1 VKRALAAAAL
11 VAWFVAAGTAPGL
24 SAAYAATSPAGH
36 RVGHVFVIV
45 LENRNYTDAYVD
57 NPNHYLGRDL
67 QRRGTLLTQYYGIGH
82 LSNPNYIAMLSGQ
95 APNPM
100 TQSDCQDYVD
110 FQPEP
115 PYVTGSGKA
124 ILDANGQ
131 AVGLGCVFPANVLTL
146 ADQLDAKHV
155 SWRGYMEDM
164 GNDFDREPDRCGAP
178 ASSFGTGM
186 QDGTQKATAT
196 DQYAARHNPFVYFHS
211 VVDDNSC
218 TRNVMPL
225 PHLGDDLARASTT
238 PAFSFIT
245 PDLCSDGHDEPCA
258 DGRPGGLKSVD
269 AFLRLWVPRITSSPA
284 FKKDGLLVITS
295 DESESQSSES
305 CCGEQAG
312 PNSPDP
318 GIYPSG
324 GGLGGGRIGSLVIG
338 TCVRPGVK
346 DATPYN
352 HYSLLRS
359 LEDIFEITSGGT
371 DGKGH
376 LGFAAADG
384 LKSFGR
390 DVFGGCPPTSAP
402 DLGRRTTSGD
412 RTSSGGGVLA
422 ATGPPAIALPG
433 MLLVLTALGVARFA
447 RRIRKV

>member
-1 VKRALAAAAL
+1 MKRALCATVVAAL
-11 VAWFVAAGTAPGL
+11 ISLFGVTAAGSTAYG
-24 SAAYAATSPAGH
+24 ASPTPSGH
-36 RVGHVFVIV
+36 RIGHVFVIV
-45 LENRNYTDAYVD
+45 LENRDYQDAYVD

-100 TQSDCQDYVD
+100 SQSDCQDYVD
-110 FQPEP
+110 FQPSP
-115 PYVTGSGKA
+115 AV
-124 ILDANGQ
+124 LDSNGQ
-131 AVGLGCVFPANVLTL
+131 AIGTGCVFPANVLTL
-146 ADQLDAKHV
+146 ADQLDAKHL

-164 GNDFDREPDRCGAP
+164 GKDIDREPDRCGAP

-186 QDGTQKATAT
+186 QDGTQSATAK

-211 VVDDNSC
+211 VIDDNSC
-218 TRNVMPL
+218 TRNVVPL

-245 PDLCSDGHDEPCA
+245 PDLCSDGHDSPCA

-269 AFLRLWVPRITSSPA
+269 AFLRAWVPRITTSPA
-284 FKKDGLLVITS
+284 FTKDGLLIITS
-295 DESESQSSES
+295 DESETKTSAG

-324 GGLGGGRIGSLVIG
+324 GGVGGGRIGTLVIG
-338 TCVRPGVK
+338 TCVRAGVK
-346 DATPYN
+346 DSTPYN

-359 LEDIFEITSGGT
+359 LEDIFGITSGGS
-371 DGKGH
+371 DSKGH
-376 LGFAAADG
+376 LGFAGAAG
-384 LKSFGR
+384 LRAFGR
-390 DVFGGCPPTSAP
+390 DVFGGCSATRQSTT
-402 DLGRRTTSGD
+402 GRRTTAAD
-412 RTSSGGGVLA
+412 RVSSGGGLLA
-422 ATGPPAIALPG
+422 ATGTTSSLAPLAL
-433 MLLVLTALGVARFA
+433 LLLLLAVGTTRLTRVGRLT
-447 RRIRKV
+447 RIRKV